1 MVGDKGAATS
11 GSQTGA
17 SGVKTPG
24 SAKRVSPFRLALII
38 SMSVLVCETVVMYG
52 LHLFAPF
59 AGMWTETILDA
70 ILLTTMILPVLYFFH
85 FTPLMKNMAN
95 LERTESALAEKS
107 AYLDSILRSSTD
119 MAIAATDLDFHITYY
134 NQVAEKIFGYT
145 AEEVIGRTVM
155 EIHTK
160 EKVDHSRFE
169 RAMEKVRKDGE
180 YHYKLIHEKEGGAR
194 HLESR
199 VSGIW
204 DKSGALTGFV
214 LMSRDV
220 TERQKTEE
228 ALKESHERLLTALN
242 SLDAAIF
249 VEDMATH
256 EIIFTNRRLGELFG
270 DITGKPCWR
279 TIHAGGGETCVHCAD
294 DHLLVGT
301 GRAWE
306 FRNVIN
312 NRWYDVRDR
321 AIQWVD
327 GRVVKLEIATDITER
342 KMSEEKSRKLEAK
355 VLQTQKLESL
365 GLLAGGIAHDFN
377 NLLVGILGNA
387 DLALTELPNV
397 SPARESVREIENA
410 AMRAS
415 DLCRQLLA
423 YSGKGKFVIE
433 PFNLN
438 EVVEEMTHL
447 LEVSKS
453 KNVTIR
459 YDFTSDLPSIEGDI
473 TQIRQVI
480 MNLITNASEA
490 IGGKSGVITISTGVM
505 ECDLAYL
512 REMVMDETLPEGRY
526 VFLEISDT
534 GVGMDEDTKSRIFD
548 PFFST
553 KFSGRGLGLAA
564 ALGIVRGHKGA
575 LKVYSEPG
583 KGTTFKAIFP
593 AVDKE
598 ARPLARSGAQYDFAG
613 SGLIMLVDDDEGVR
627 NVGKRQLAKLGF
639 DVITAASG
647 AKALEIY
654 ARRHGEISLV
664 ILDLTMPDM
673 DGTETFREL
682 KRINPSAR
690 VALTSGYNEQESI
703 NRFTGKGLAGFI
715 QKPYRLADLSAR
727 IKEIMGTSF
736 SG

>member
-1 MVGDKGAATS
+1 MGGNKDAATN
-11 GSQTGA
+11 GSQTAA
-17 SGVKTPG
+17 SGVKTPE
-24 SAKRVSPFRLALII
+24 SAGRISPFRLALII
-38 SMSVLVCETVVMYG
+38 SLSILIGETVVMYG
-52 LHLFAPF
+52 LSVFAPS
-59 AGMWTETILDA
+59 ATHWVEAILDA
-70 ILLTTMILPVLYFFH
+70 VLLTILILPVLYFFH
-85 FTPLMKNMAN
+85 FNPLMKNLAN

-107 AYLDSILRSSTD
+107 AYLDSMLRSSTD
-119 MAIAATDLDFHITYY
+119 MAIAATDLDFRITYY
-134 NQVAEKIFGYT
+134 NKVAEKMFGYT

-155 EIHTK
+155 QMHTL

-169 RAMEKVRKDGE
+169 RAIEKVRKDGE
-180 YHYKLIHEKEGGAR
+180 YRYNLRQEKEWGVR

-204 DKSGALTGFV
+204 DKSGELTGFV

-220 TERQKTEE
+220 TKRQLAEDG
-228 ALKESHERLLTALN
+228 LKESHERLLTALN

-270 DITGKPCWR
+270 DITGKPCWQ
-279 TIHAGGGETCVHCAD
+279 TVHAGGGETCSYCED
-294 DHLLVGT
+294 NHLLVGT

-306 FRNVIN
+306 FRNAIN

-327 GRVVKLEIATDITER
+327 GRVVKLEIATDITQR
-342 KMSEEKSRKLEAK
+342 KMAEENSRKLEAK
-355 VLQTQKLESL
+355 VLQAQKLESL

-410 AMRAS
+410 AVRAS

-459 YDFTSDLPSIEGDI
+459 YEFTGGLPSIEGDI

-490 IGGKSGVITISTGVM
+490 IGSKRGVITISTGSM

-512 REMVMDETLPEGRY
+512 REMAMDEILPEGRY

-534 GVGMDEDTKSRIFD
+534 GAGMDEETKSRIFD

-564 ALGIVRGHKGA
+564 ALGIVRGHKGT

-583 KGTTFKAIFP
+583 KGTTFKALFP

-598 ARPLARSGAQYDFAG
+598 ARSLAKAEVKYDFAG
-613 SGLIMLVDDDEGVR
+613 SGLIMLVDDDESVR
-627 NVGKRQLAKLGF
+627 NVGKRQFAKLGF
-639 DVITAASG
+639 NVITAATG
-647 AKALEIY
+647 AEALDIY
-654 ARRHGEISLV
+654 GKRHGEIAL
-664 ILDLTMPDM
+664 IMLDLTMPDM

-682 KRINPSAR
+682 RRINPSAK
-690 VALTSGYNEQESI
+690 VVLTSGYNEQDSI

-715 QKPYRLADLSAR
+715 QKPYRLADLTAR
-727 IKEIMGTSF
+727 IKEVLGK
-736 SG
+736 